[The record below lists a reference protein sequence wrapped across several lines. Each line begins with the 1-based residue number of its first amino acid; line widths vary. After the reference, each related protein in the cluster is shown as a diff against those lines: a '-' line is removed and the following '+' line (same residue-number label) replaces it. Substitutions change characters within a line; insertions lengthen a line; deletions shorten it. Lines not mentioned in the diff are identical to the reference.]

1 MEARDRQTDGQ
12 HRYIMGPPSRKDGSI
27 IIVHISYFFLN
38 KEKLQFCF
46 KFIANVA
53 VLQNQTLGE
62 VGTGTVI

>member
-1 MEARDRQTDGQ
+1 
-12 HRYIMGPPSRKDGSI
+12 MGPPSRKDGSI